1 MSGLRDFFFNYE
13 AKEGITNPT
22 EYPYMI
28 MSRHLLT
35 VITCW
40 PKKPKKGLNARAK
53 LKARIWVTVQKAF
66 HLNVCFITTL
76 GMAMYIALHKK
87 SMSFFE
93 LGHLYISLLMTV
105 VIFTRITTL
114 CLHPDYR
121 AVATEFLTKIHLFYF
136 KDDSEFSMQTHKQI
150 HTISHLFTLYLTGQM
165 IAGLSLFNLTP
176 MYNNFSAGKYKKG
189 GLKNSTFEHTLYF
202 AYPFN
207 ASSDVWGYIVSN
219 ILHWIISYLC
229 STWFC
234 TLDLFLSIMVFHV
247 WGHFKILLHELNLFP
262 RPSNRTTFRLDSSN
276 ITLTSEM
283 YSSRELGQV
292 SERLKKCIEYHRK
305 IVSFTDKM
313 SKVFGPMLF
322 VYYGF
327 HQTSGCLL
335 LLECSQMTVA
345 ALVRYLPLTIILFQ
359 QLIQLSI
366 IFELVG
372 SVSDKLKDAVYGLPW
387 EAMDTK
393 NRKTVAVFLL
403 NVQKPVHVKA
413 LGLAEVGVAT
423 MAAILKTSM
432 SYFAFLRSK

>member
-1 MSGLRDFFFNYE
+1 MTGIRDFFFNYE
-13 AKEGITNPT
+13 AKDGVTNPT

-40 PKKPKKGLNARAK
+40 PKKPKEGLNARAK
-53 LKARIWVTVQKAF
+53 LRARVWVIVQKIF
-66 HLNVCFITTL
+66 HMSLCLLTTL
-76 GMAMYIALHKK
+76 GMAMYISLHKK
-87 SMSFFE
+87 SMSFLE

-105 VIFTRITTL
+105 VIFSRITTL
-114 CLHPDYR
+114 CLNPKYR
-121 AVATEFLTKIHLFYF
+121 AVSTEFLTKIHLFYY
-136 KDDSEFSMQTHKQI
+136 KDDSEFSMQIHKQV
-150 HTISHLFTLYLTGQM
+150 HKISHLFTLYLTGQM

-189 GLKNSTFEHTLYF
+189 GLKNSTFEHSLYYS
-202 AYPFN
+202 YPFN
-207 ASSDVWGYIVSN
+207 VSSDVRGYIVSN
-219 ILHWIISYLC
+219 ICDWIISYLC

-247 WGHFKILLHELNLFP
+247 WGHFKILLHDLDHFP
-262 RPSNRTTFRLDSSN
+262 RPANLTTFKLDNSN
-276 ITLTSEM
+276 ITLTSEKF
-283 YSSRELGQV
+283 SSIELGQV
-292 SERLKKCIEYHRK
+292 SEKLKKCIEYHRK
-305 IVSFTDKM
+305 IVSFTDEM
-313 SKVFGPMLF
+313 SNVFGPMLF

-387 EAMDTK
+387 ESMDIK
-393 NRKTVAVFLL
+393 NKKTVSIFLM
-403 NVQKPVHVKA
+403 NVQEPVHVKA
-413 LGLAEVGVAT
+413 LGLAEVGVT
-423 MAAILKTSM
+423 SMTAILKTSM
-432 SYFAFLRSK
+432 SYFTFLRSK